1 MTLDLTQHPCF
12 NEAARETAARIH
24 LPVAP
29 RCNVQCNF
37 CDRRYDCL
45 NESRPGV
52 TSAVLTPQQA
62 VYYLDR
68 AVEVSPEIRVVGI
81 AGPGDPFAS
90 PEPPLETLRLVRN
103 RYPEMLLCVASNGL
117 EVAAHAA
124 ELAKL
129 QVSHVTLTVNAV
141 DAAIGAQIYAWVRS
155 GIRVLRGVD
164 GAAALLERQRLAI
177 VELKRQGITVKINT
191 IVMPGINDQHA
202 AAVAR
207 EVASLGANIMNAIPL
222 YPVAGTLFESI
233 GEIDHAELAA
243 LRERTAEFLPQML
256 HCTRCRADAVGL
268 LGAPQSADLVEL
280 LQTTA
285 AGPVNPNER
294 RPYVALTSH
303 EGALINQHVGEASLI
318 WVFEPQPDG
327 PPALV
332 ETREAPMPGAV
343 WPAGTSWRTCSKIA
357 RPCSPVPS
365 GKRRGGFSSSVES
378 ASSRRWAWPRTRLLP
393 GTGRDKYRVECRS
406 CSRAAAV
413 ARAPEPVADRDTGDS
428 NGKTKTSRLRLRE
441 LPRRGRP

>member
-1 MTLDLTQHPCF
+1 
-12 NEAARETAARIH
+12 
-24 LPVAP
+24 
-29 RCNVQCNF
+29 
-37 CDRRYDCL
+37 
-45 NESRPGV
+45 V

-68 AVEVSPEIRVVGI
+68 ALEVSPEIRVVGI
-81 AGPGDPFAS
+81 AGPADPFAS
-90 PEPPLETLRLVRN
+90 PENTLETLRLVRN

-124 ELAKL
+124 ELARF

-155 GIRVLRGVD
+155 GVRILRGVD
-164 GAAALLERQRLAI
+164 GASALLERQRLAI
-177 VELKRQGITVKINT
+177 VELKRHGITVKINT
-191 IVMPGINDQHA
+191 IVMPGINDGHA
-202 AAVAR
+202 VAVAR

-222 YPVAGTLFESI
+222 YPVVGTPFESI
-233 GEIDHAELAA
+233 GEIDRAELTA
-243 LRERTAEFLPQML
+243 LRQRTAEFLPQML

-268 LGAPQSADLVEL
+268 LGAPPSETLVEL

-332 ETREAPMPGAV
+332 ETREAPDAGGGLARWDKLADVLEDCKAV
-343 WPAGTSWRTCSKIA
+343 FT
-357 RPCSPVPS
+357 
-365 GKRRGGFSSSVES
+365 SSVGKTPRRILEQRGVKVIEAVGV
-378 ASSRRWAWPRTRLLP
+378 ASDAITAWDRTGQVPRGMQKLFQGCGGCS
-393 GTGRDKYRVECRS
+393 GTG
-406 CSRAAAV
+406 
-413 ARAPEPVADRDTGDS
+413 TGC
-428 NGKTKTSRLRLRE
+428 G
-441 LPRRGRP
+441 

>member
-12 NEAARETAARIH
+12 NETARETAARIH

-37 CDRRYDCL
+37 CDRKYDCL

-62 VYYLDR
+62 VFYLER
-68 AVEVSPEIRVVGI
+68 ALETAPEIRVVGI

-90 PEPPLETLRLVRN
+90 PEPTLETLRLVRN

-141 DAAIGAQIYAWVRS
+141 DPAIGAQIYAWVRA
-155 GIRVLRGVD
+155 GVRILRGVD
-164 GAAALLERQRLAI
+164 GATALLDRQRLAI
-177 VELKRQGITVKINT
+177 VELKRHGIAVKINI
-191 IVMPGINDQHA
+191 IVMPGINDDHA
-202 AAVAR
+202 VEVAR

-222 YPVAGTLFESI
+222 YPVAGTPFASI
-233 GEIDHAELAA
+233 GEIDHAELAE
-243 LRERTAEFLPQML
+243 LRRRTAEFLPQML

-268 LGAPQSADLVEL
+268 LGAPQSQTLVEL

-303 EGALINQHVGEASLI
+303 EGALINQHVGEATRL

-332 ETREAPMPGAV
+332 EMREAPDAGGGLARWEKLADALDDCKAV
-343 WPAGTSWRTCSKIA
+343 FTSAVGKTPRRILEQRGIRVIEAVGVASDAIVAWNRTGQLPRGMQKLFQGCGGCS
-357 RPCSPVPS
+357 
-365 GKRRGGFSSSVES
+365 
-378 ASSRRWAWPRTRLLP
+378 
-393 GTGRDKYRVECRS
+393 GTG
-406 CSRAAAV
+406 
-413 ARAPEPVADRDTGDS
+413 TGC
-428 NGKTKTSRLRLRE
+428 G
-441 LPRRGRP
+441 